1 MERTSIFSW
10 IFGEWFPDR
19 CSQPALPL
27 PCRWRVRAF
36 PERQSC
42 RPRRAPRSA
51 FLLVLI
57 GLDAANVGFVNLDD
71 AGQLVEFGTARLAQP
86 VQQKPC
92 RLLRDADLFR
102 QLQAA
107 DPLPGRDEQVHRIDP
122 LVQRDMRPLHDG
134 AGANREVLLAL
145 TAAVIAALACRDPV
159 AETANRAARAVRTEV
174 AFQPQPARFRVRNH
188 LEKLVRGNGALA
200 HAEPLDYAPII
211 VRKSRGVKYIIPLNF
226 SSGQNFISGEAGGAV
241 SGVPPF
247 DQDFF
252 NFLLLDR
259 ELVSLTAVRD

>member
-19 CSQPALPL
+19 CSRPALPL

-107 DPLPGRDEQVHRIDP
+107 HPSNNLAKLPFDPSVSVPRTR
-122 LVQRDMRPLHDG
+122 RRPRYGDGFDG
-134 AGANREVLLAL
+134 APWTVRRPRGEG
-145 TAAVIAALACRDPV
+145 
-159 AETANRAARAVRTEV
+159 RAVGGG
-174 AFQPQPARFRVRNH
+174 ADAPARPANPASA
-188 LEKLVRGNGALA
+188 GA
-200 HAEPLDYAPII
+200 
-211 VRKSRGVKYIIPLNF
+211 
-226 SSGQNFISGEAGGAV
+226 GE
-241 SGVPPF
+241 S
-247 DQDFF
+247 
-252 NFLLLDR
+252 
-259 ELVSLTAVRD
+259 

>member
-102 QLQAA
+102 QLQADHSSNNLA
-107 DPLPGRDEQVHRIDP
+107 NSDLPRGRAVAMPVGRDTEDYVDFVVVDLDAFDEKPDQVA
-122 LVQRDMRPLHDG
+122 LQRPIRSVHALPDLFC
-134 AGANREVLLAL
+134 EV
-145 TAAVIAALACRDPV
+145 
-159 AETANRAARAVRTEV
+159 
-174 AFQPQPARFRVRNH
+174 F
-188 LEKLVRGNGALA
+188 
-200 HAEPLDYAPII
+200 EPTDDERQGSA
-211 VRKSRGVKYIIPLNF
+211 
-226 SSGQNFISGEAGGAV
+226 
-241 SGVPPF
+241 
-247 DQDFF
+247 
-252 NFLLLDR
+252 
-259 ELVSLTAVRD
+259 